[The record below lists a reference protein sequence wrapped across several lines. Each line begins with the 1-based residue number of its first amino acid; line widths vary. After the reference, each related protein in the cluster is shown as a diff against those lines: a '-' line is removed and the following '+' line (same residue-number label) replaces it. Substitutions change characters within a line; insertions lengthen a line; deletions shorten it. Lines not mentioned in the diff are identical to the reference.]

1 MSVYQAIL
9 LIYLL
14 VVAGGGV
21 MGYVSAQSTASLI
34 AGLASGVLLA
44 IALWLSFSNPRVG
57 FGIAAVVALALAV
70 FFTMRFLNTGKWMP
84 GGISMILSGLT
95 FLAMLAAF
103 LRKE

>member
-1 MSVYQAIL
+1 MNVYQIIL

-21 MGYVSAQSTASLI
+21 MGYVSAQSIASLI

-44 IALWLSFSNPRVG
+44 IALWLSFSNPKLG
-57 FGIAAVVALALAV
+57 FGMAAIVALALAV

-95 FLAMLAAF
+95 FILMLVAL

>member
-1 MSVYQAIL
+1 MNVYQIIL

-34 AGLASGVLLA
+34 VGLASGVLLA
-44 IALWLSFSNPRVG
+44 IALWLSFSNPKLG
-57 FGIAAVVALALAV
+57 FGMAAVVALALAV

-95 FLAMLAAF
+95 FILMLVAL

>member
-1 MSVYQAIL
+1 MNVYQIIL

-14 VVAGGGV
+14 VVAGGGI

-44 IALWLSFSNPRVG
+44 IALWLSFSNPKLG
-57 FGIAAVVALALAV
+57 FGMAAVVALALAV

-95 FLAMLAAF
+95 FILMLVAL